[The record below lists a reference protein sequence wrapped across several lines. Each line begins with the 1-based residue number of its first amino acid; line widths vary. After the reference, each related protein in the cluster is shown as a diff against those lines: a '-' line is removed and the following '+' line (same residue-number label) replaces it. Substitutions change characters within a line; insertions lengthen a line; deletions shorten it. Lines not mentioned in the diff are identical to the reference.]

1 MKNCEAEWLLI
12 EKEKRNIKFEYL
24 DIPQFFIN
32 EETKEIDENGL
43 IEAIRSI
50 NPQIVI
56 MVICYS
62 QILELKFL
70 LEESGLFPEIRM
82 NRDLNILSRGQIF
95 RMNNIQT
102 KFIQK
107 MAQKINIEKNV
118 IITGPVGSGKT
129 MLGLETINMK
139 KSHYRKKYG
148 LSSSDC
154 KDKLRV
160 IICINATT
168 ANMLKQQMIND
179 WLKYTNDCHQEIHTQ
194 EFRIQKDL
202 KQILKGTNKNYQFYS
217 HTLVM
222 LDEIARDEMTQ
233 VPLEEWEECKIDY
246 IYCIAYHD
254 QSHAYRVFH
263 LANDTF
269 ECNLLKR
276 QRSSQEIL
284 NLADFC
290 QMHMGY
296 GAWSPYR
303 QYSYEVS
310 FSSDKPLWIELDTP
324 SWFPHIFQNIE
335 GKFATDDDVMV
346 ISDQADY
353 DIKEFCRLKKW
364 RCTHKFDVK
373 GSEASVVILFDLQS
387 FGYEWFTRAKNQL
400 VIVTIVDKV
409 SDLSVFLTEILK
421 GKHEDNICQ
430 EYCRKYKATWN
441 QEIHC
446 PFKNNKSEI
455 QSLIKKIHFKSE
467 VQTYMSKHKSLLPFR
482 SPPHLL
488 TCMSRKGV
496 LKKFRK

>member
-1 MKNCEAEWLLI
+1 MI

-32 EETKEIDENGL
+32 EETKEINENGL
-43 IEAIRSI
+43 IEAICIIS
-50 NPQIVI
+50 PQIVI

-70 LEESGLFPEIRM
+70 LEESGLFSEIRLS
-82 NRDLNILSRGQIF
+82 RDLNILSRGQILKL
-95 RMNNIQT
+95 NNIQT

-107 MAQKINIEKNV
+107 MAQEINIEKNV

-148 LSSSDC
+148 LNSSDC

-160 IICINATT
+160 IICINAT
-168 ANMLKQQMIND
+168 ANNMLKQQMIND
-179 WLKYTNDCHQEIHTQ
+179 WLKSTIDCHQEIHTQ

-202 KQILKGTNKNYQFYS
+202 KPILKGTNKNYQSYS

-222 LDEIARDEMTQ
+222 LDEILRDEMIQ
-233 VPLEEWEECKIDY
+233 VDMEECKIDY
-246 IYCIAYHD
+246 IYSIAYHD

-263 LANDTF
+263 LRNDTF

-284 NLADFC
+284 NLADFS

-296 GAWSPYR
+296 GAWSHYKQKR
-303 QYSYEVS
+303 FYMQYSSEGS

-324 SWFPHIFQNIE
+324 SWFPHIFQNLLE
-335 GKFATDDDVMV
+335 TKFPTDDVMV
-346 ISDQADY
+346 ISDQSGY

-364 RCTHKFDVK
+364 RWSHKFDVK
-373 GSEASVVILFDLQS
+373 GSEASVVVLFDLQS

-400 VIVTIVDKV
+400 VIVTIVNQV
-409 SDLSVFLTEILK
+409 SDLSVFLNEIVK
-421 GKHEDNICQ
+421 GKHDDNICN
-430 EYCRKYKATWN
+430 EYCRKYKDTWN

-446 PFKNNKSEI
+446 QFKNDKSKI
-455 QSLIKKIHFKSE
+455 QSLVRKIHFKSE
-467 VQTYMSKHKSLLPFR
+467 VETKISKVNSVR

-488 TCMSRKGV
+488 KCMSKKGI
-496 LKKFRK
+496 LQRFRK